1 VASQPRMQFS
11 PRWAEDSA
19 DDGLPPKYYRGP
31 SRVPSPSAVPIAR
44 SAPFALFRQNRVR
57 GLVAAIVA
65 AALIVWPRVGSP
77 VALLSALAALTGYV
91 AFVGVSTLWMSRR
104 QRAGIALMS
113 AHGIADV
120 FLLFAVV
127 RPLAAGAP
135 PGWILLAAAVPL
147 QIALVHSGIRPAM
160 LVLVATL
167 LAYVTLVATSGVMTT
182 GGSIGVL
189 WAVASYAA
197 LAAVTFLL
205 HGRVE
210 RRLRALASL
219 FDEARDGS
227 FRRAYDV
234 ASDSHADA
242 VTAIGAAFNEL
253 RSEIAPL
260 VHADPATGCLNRRG
274 FALQLERALGDAR
287 RRRGDVALL
296 AVDLDHF
303 KQINDRFGHLIG
315 DEVLYEVATML
326 AEAVSEEGVV
336 ARMGGEEFTVL
347 LPWADAEA
355 AGAVAERMMH
365 VLRQRSCAS
374 LPPGTPVTMS
384 IGIAS
389 ERITDSDIGLALRA
403 RADEALYAAKRSGRN
418 RVRLWAPG
426 VRSNA
431 TPSTSVAAIVRR
443 SGEIQRPRY
452 RTPPDSAAPVGC

>member
-1 VASQPRMQFS
+1 LPPRMPFS
-11 PRWAEDSA
+11 PGWAEDRA
-19 DDGLPPKYYRGP
+19 DAGLPLTRYRL
-31 SRVPSPSAVPIAR
+31 SLRVPLSSGVPITR
-44 SAPFALFRQNRVR
+44 SATLALFRQNRVR

-65 AALIVWPRVGSP
+65 AALIVWPRVESRA
-77 VALLSALAALTGYV
+77 ALFGALAGLTVYV
-91 AFVGVSTLWMSRR
+91 AWIGASTFWMARR

-127 RPLAAGAP
+127 RPLAGAANG
-135 PGWILLAAAVPL
+135 GWILLAAAVPL
-147 QIALVHSGIRPAM
+147 QMALVFFGTRPAA
-160 LVLVATL
+160 LVFAATL
-167 LAYVTLVATSGVMTT
+167 CAHVVVVATSGTAVLNGTA
-182 GGSIGVL
+182 GEL
-189 WAVASYAA
+189 WALGSYGV
-197 LAAVTFLL
+197 LAAVTFVL

-210 RRLRALASL
+210 RRLRVLAAL
-219 FDEARDGS
+219 FDEAREGD
-227 FRRAYDV
+227 FRRSYDV
-234 ASDSHADA
+234 AGDPHADA

-253 RSEIAPL
+253 RAELAPMI
-260 VHADPATGCLNRRG
+260 HADPATGCLNRRG
-274 FALQLERALGDAR
+274 FALQLDRALAEAR

-303 KQINDRFGHLIG
+303 KQINDRFGHLVG

-355 AGAVAERMMH
+355 AGAVAERMMNQ
-365 VLRQRSCAS
+365 LQQRSCAS
-374 LPPGTPVTMS
+374 LPAGTPVTMS

-389 ERITDSDIGLALRA
+389 ERITDSDVGLALRA

-431 TPSTSVAAIVRR
+431 TPATSTAAIVRR
-443 SGEIQRPRY
+443 SGEVQRPRY
-452 RTPPDSAAPVGC
+452 RTPPDPAAPVGC

>member
-1 VASQPRMQFS
+1 VPT
-11 PRWAEDSA
+11 
-19 DDGLPPKYYRGP
+19 PPAAPNR
-31 SRVPSPSAVPIAR
+31 R
-44 SAPFALFRQNRVR
+44 SATLALFRQNRIR
-57 GLVAAIVA
+57 GLIAAVTA
-65 AALIVWPRVGSP
+65 AGLIVWPRVGSP
-77 VALLSALAALTGYV
+77 LALLGALGALTAYV
-91 AFVGVSTLWMSRR
+91 AFIGGSTFWMSRR

-127 RPLAAGAP
+127 RPLAGGASSS
-135 PGWILLAAAVPL
+135 WLLLAAAVPL
-147 QIALVHSGIRPAM
+147 QVALVHFGVRPAM

-167 LAYVTLVATSGVMTT
+167 FAHLLVVATNGSATAAVTT
-182 GGSIGVL
+182 GEL
-189 WAVASYAA
+189 WAAASYGL

-210 RRLRALASL
+210 RRLRVLAAL
-219 FDEARDGS
+219 FDEAREGD
-227 FRRAYDV
+227 FRSSYDV
-234 ASDSHADA
+234 AGDPHADA

-253 RSEIAPL
+253 RAELVPM

-274 FALQLERALGDAR
+274 FALQLERALAEAQ

-303 KQINDRFGHLIG
+303 KQINDRFGHLVG

-326 AEAVSEEGVV
+326 SEAVSEEGVV

-355 AGAVAERMMH
+355 AGAVAERMMNQ
-365 VLRQRSCAS
+365 LRQRSCAS

-384 IGIAS
+384 IGIAA

-403 RADEALYAAKRSGRN
+403 RADEALYVAKRSGRN

-431 TPSTSVAAIVRR
+431 TPATSVAAIVRR
-443 SGEIQRPRY
+443 SGEVQRPRY
-452 RTPPDSAAPVGC
+452 RTPPDPAAPIGR

>member
-1 VASQPRMQFS
+1 M
-11 PRWAEDSA
+11 
-19 DDGLPPKYYRGP
+19 YYRRP
-31 SRVPSPSAVPIAR
+31 HRVPTPPVVPITR
-44 SAPFALFRQNRVR
+44 SAPLALFRQNRIR
-57 GLVAAIVA
+57 GLVAAVA
-65 AALIVWPRVGSP
+65 AAGLIVWPRVGSSI
-77 VALLSALAALTGYV
+77 ALLGALGALTAYV
-91 AFVGVSTLWMSRR
+91 AFIGASTFWMARR
-104 QRAGIALMS
+104 RRAGIALMS
-113 AHGIADV
+113 AHGVADV
-120 FLLFAVV
+120 FLLFTVV
-127 RPLAAGAP
+127 RPLAGGASSS
-135 PGWILLAAAVPL
+135 WVLLAAAVPL
-147 QIALVHSGIRPAM
+147 QVALVHFGVRPAA

-167 LAYVTLVATSGVMTT
+167 LAQLLVLATT
-182 GGSIGVL
+182 GAPAAGAMGEL
-189 WAVASYAA
+189 WAVASYGL
-197 LAAVTFLL
+197 LAGVTFLL

-210 RRLRALASL
+210 RRLRMLASL
-219 FDEARDGS
+219 FDQARDGDFHGS
-227 FRRAYDV
+227 YDL
-234 ASDSHADA
+234 AGDPHGDA

-253 RSEIAPL
+253 RAELVPM

-274 FALQLERALGDAR
+274 FALQLERALSDAR

-303 KQINDRFGHLIG
+303 KQINDRFGHLVG

-355 AGAVAERMMH
+355 AGAVAERMMNQ
-365 VLRQRSCAS
+365 LRQRSCAS

-431 TPSTSVAAIVRR
+431 TPATSVAAIVRR
-443 SGEIQRPRY
+443 SGEVQRPRY
-452 RTPPDSAAPVGC
+452 RTPPDPAAPIGR

>member
-1 VASQPRMQFS
+1 
-11 PRWAEDSA
+11 
-19 DDGLPPKYYRGP
+19 
-31 SRVPSPSAVPIAR
+31 VPITR
-44 SAPFALFRQNRVR
+44 SATLALFRQNRVR
-57 GLVAAIVA
+57 GLVAAIAA
-65 AALIVWPRVGSP
+65 AALIVWPRVEP
-77 VALLSALAALTGYV
+77 RTALVGALAGLTVYV
-91 AFVGVSTLWMSRR
+91 AFIGASTFWMSRR

-127 RPLAAGAP
+127 RPLAGSVSG
-135 PGWILLAAAVPL
+135 GWILLAAAVPL
-147 QIALVHSGIRPAM
+147 QIALVFFGVRPAA
-160 LVLVATL
+160 LVFAATLCAHVIVVATN
-167 LAYVTLVATSGVMTT
+167 GWTT
-182 GGSIGVL
+182 VDGTIGDLWALGSYGVL
-189 WAVASYAA
+189 SAVIFV
-197 LAAVTFLL
+197 LQD
-205 HGRVE
+205 RVE
-210 RRLRALASL
+210 RRLRVLASL
-219 FDEARDGS
+219 FDEARDGD
-227 FRRAYDV
+227 FRHGYDV
-234 ASDSHADA
+234 AGDPHSDA

-253 RSEIAPL
+253 RAELAPM

-274 FALQLERALGDAR
+274 FALQFERALADAR

-303 KQINDRFGHLIG
+303 KQINDRFGHLVG

-355 AGAVAERMMH
+355 AGAVAERMMNQ
-365 VLRQRSCAS
+365 LRQRSCQS
-374 LPPGTPVTMS
+374 LPADTPVTMS

-389 ERITDSDIGLALRA
+389 ERITDSDVGLALRA

-431 TPSTSVAAIVRR
+431 TPATSVAAIVRR
-443 SGEIQRPRY
+443 SGEVQRPRY
-452 RTPPDSAAPVGC
+452 RTPPDPSAPVGC

>member
-1 VASQPRMQFS
+1 MCHRRPH
-11 PRWAEDSA
+11 
-19 DDGLPPKYYRGP
+19 
-31 SRVPSPSAVPIAR
+31 RVPTPIVVPVTR
-44 SAPFALFRQNRVR
+44 SASLALFRQNRIR
-57 GLVAAIVA
+57 GLIAAVA
-65 AALIVWPRVGSP
+65 AAGLIVWPRVGSP
-77 VALLSALAALTGYV
+77 IALLGALGALTAYV
-91 AFVGVSTLWMSRR
+91 AFIGASTFWMARR

-120 FLLFAVV
+120 FFLFGVV
-127 RPLAAGAP
+127 RPLAGGVSP
-135 PGWILLAAAVPL
+135 SWVLLAAAVPL
-147 QIALVHSGIRPAM
+147 QIALVHFGVRPAAI
-160 LVLVATL
+160 VLTATL
-167 LAYVTLVATSGVMTT
+167 LAHFIVVASSAAVTAASTLGE
-182 GGSIGVL
+182 L
-189 WAVASYAA
+189 WAVASYGL
-197 LAAVTFLL
+197 LAGVTFLL

-210 RRLRALASL
+210 RRLRVLAAL
-219 FDEARDGS
+219 FDEAREGD
-227 FRRAYDV
+227 FRRSYDV
-234 ASDSHADA
+234 AGDPHADA

-253 RSEIAPL
+253 RAELAPM

-274 FALQLERALGDAR
+274 FALQLERALVDAR

-303 KQINDRFGHLIG
+303 KQINDRFGHLVG

-355 AGAVAERMMH
+355 AGAVAERMMNQ
-365 VLRQRSCAS
+365 LRQRPCAS
-374 LPPGTPVTMS
+374 LPADTPVTMS

-403 RADEALYAAKRSGRN
+403 RADEALYVAKRTGRN

-431 TPSTSVAAIVRR
+431 TPATSMAAIVRR
-443 SGEIQRPRY
+443 SGEVQRPRY
-452 RTPPDSAAPVGC
+452 RTPPDPAAPVGR